1 MSKNYGQSQQ
11 VAPAAVVYCR
21 VSTVKQAERNE
32 LNLPAQQKRCEDWCA
47 SQNIPV
53 LRVFV
58 AEGESAWKTERPT
71 LQEAIDY
78 IKGRKGKVTHFVVQD
93 STRFSRNVAGKALA
107 ERDLGK
113 LGVKLVSV
121 DEPMV
126 DDSPMGKL
134 AGTMAT
140 AFGEFYSHNLSS
152 RVRYRFQLH
161 REQGRW
167 LHQAPLGYR
176 NVQQP
181 GGVKT
186 LEPDEVAP
194 LVKQAFEMMATGG
207 HSSDA
212 VRQFVTAAGLRTKRN
227 LRLTRQ
233 TFSFI
238 LKNPVYCGL
247 ILHKGK
253 TYKGKFPPIVS
264 EELWHSVQ
272 DTLRG
277 KKKAVPK
284 KTVDDNFPLRGF
296 VKCGFCRARLT
307 SGNVKGRSKS
317 YAKYWCWNK
326 GCEHPVSVSRE
337 KLEADW
343 LSYLTGVQPAFD
355 ALVNDIPVLARAN
368 AQKRIQDAEQKQRHL
383 ATQLSEKEVMRLSI
397 FESYSKGNLTQTE
410 FRRMMDMIA
419 GDIAGIE
426 ATQRQFVAEAEAVL
440 QLTADT
446 SRTTIPAK
454 SLWASAHLTDK
465 LTVQNALFPEG
476 ILYRKDIGFFAPP
489 DNEVAAIVFRTLIS
503 IAAEPD
509 WEEIKSGRGE
519 WI

>member
-1 MSKNYGQSQQ
+1 MPNYKAKSQQ
-11 VAPAAVVYCR
+11 AVPAAIIYCR

-47 SQNIPV
+47 LQRISV

-58 AEGESAWKTERPT
+58 AEGESAWKTDRPT
-71 LQEAIDY
+71 LDEALDF
-78 IKGRKGKVTHFVVQD
+78 IKQQKGKVTHFVVQD

-107 ERDLGK
+107 ERELGK

-176 NVQQP
+176 NVQLK
-181 GGVKT
+181 GAKT
-186 LEPDEVAP
+186 LESDAVAP
-194 LVKQAFEMMATGG
+194 LIRQAFEMMATGG
-207 HSSDA
+207 YSSDA
-212 VRQFVTAAGLRTKRN
+212 VRQFVTAAGLRTKKGRKLN
-227 LRLTRQ
+227 RQ
-233 TFSFI
+233 TFSFV

-247 ILHKGK
+247 ILHSGK
-253 TYKGKFPPIVS
+253 TYKGNFPAIVS
-264 EELWHSVQ
+264 EELWLSVQ

-277 KKKAVPK
+277 KKKSVPK
-284 KTVDDNFPLRGF
+284 KTVDDSFPLRGF
-296 VKCGFCRARLT
+296 VKCGHCQAKLT
-307 SGNVKGRSKS
+307 SGNVKGRSKT

-326 GCEHPVSVSRE
+326 QCKKTSVSRE

-343 LSYLTGVQPAFD
+343 LNFLTDMQPAFD
-355 ALVNDIPVLARAN
+355 ALVNVLPILAN
-368 AQKRIQDAEQKQRHL
+368 ANAHKRIQDAEQKQHQIDK
-383 ATQLSEKEVMRLSI
+383 QLEEKNRMRLAI
-397 FESYSKGNLTQTE
+397 FESHTQGKMTEQE
-410 FRRMMDMIA
+410 FRQMMDMLA
-419 GDIAGIE
+419 ADIGQIE
-426 ATQRQFVAEAEAVL
+426 AARRSFVEEAEAAL
-440 QLTADT
+440 QLTADS
-446 SRTTIPAK
+446 SRNTIPAK
-454 SLWASAHLTDK
+454 ALWASAHLTDK

-476 ILYRKDIGFFAPP
+476 ICYRLDIGFFEPP
-489 DNEVAAIVFRTLIS
+489 TGHLQELVFKILLS
-503 IAAEPD
+503 NVGEMQG
-509 WEEIKSGRGE
+509 EEIQSGRGE

>member
-1 MSKNYGQSQQ
+1 M
-11 VAPAAVVYCR
+11 
-21 VSTVKQAERNE
+21 
-32 LNLPAQQKRCEDWCA
+32 
-47 SQNIPV
+47 
-53 LRVFV
+53 RVFV

-71 LQEAIDY
+71 LDEAVDY
-78 IKGRKGKVTHFVVQD
+78 IRQNKGKVTHFVVQD
-93 STRFSRNVAGKALA
+93 STRFSRNVAGKAFVEEKLQ
-107 ERDLGK
+107 K

-152 RVRYRFQLH
+152 RVRYRFQIH

-167 LHQAPLGYR
+167 LHQAALGYR
-176 NVQQP
+176 NIQRP

-186 LEPDEVAP
+186 LEPDEAAP
-194 LVKQAFEMMATGG
+194 LVRQAFEMMATGG

-212 VRQFVTAAGLRTKRN
+212 VRQFVTAAGLRTKKN

-233 TFSFI
+233 TFSFM

-247 ILHKGK
+247 ILHNGK
-253 TYKGKFPPIVS
+253 TYKGSFLPIVS
-264 EELWHSVQ
+264 EELWLSVQ

-284 KTVDDNFPLRGF
+284 KTVDDSFPLRGF
-296 VKCGFCRARLT
+296 VKCGHCQAKLT
-307 SGNVKGRSKS
+307 SGNAKGRSKT

-326 GCEHPVSVSRE
+326 QCKKTMVSRE

-343 LSYLTGVQPAFD
+343 LNFLTDIQPAFD
-355 ALVNDIPVLARAN
+355 ALVNVVPVLARAN
-368 AQKRIQDAEQKQRHL
+368 AQKRIADAEQKQRHL
-383 ATQLSEKEVMRLSI
+383 ATQLSEKEAMRMSI
-397 FESYSKGNLTQTE
+397 FESHSKGNLTQPE
-410 FRRMMDMIA
+410 FRQMMNMIA
-419 GDIAGIE
+419 ADIAQIQ
-426 ATQRQFVAEAEAVL
+426 AAQRAFVAEAEAVL

-446 SRTTIPAK
+446 TRTTIPAK
-454 SLWASAHLTDK
+454 ALWASAHLTDK
-465 LTVQNALFPEG
+465 LTVQSALFPEG
-476 ILYRKDIGFFAPP
+476 ICYRTDIGFFEPP
-489 DNEVAAIVFRTLIS
+489 TTHLQELVFKILIS
-503 IAAEPD
+503 NIDEKNWAEVVD
-509 WEEIKSGRGE
+509 GRGE